1 LIAGWQMIR
10 PVSHRRFHARF
21 RNDFPSRTGF
31 LIALPVYMAV
41 GVILWCWLPV
51 LREAFRKYRYVGGM
65 IAAALIW
72 PFMLLQLAVIGIVF
86 SIGWLSVNL
95 PRLFRRK
102 Q

>member
-1 LIAGWQMIR
+1 MHVFATT
-10 PVSHRRFHARF
+10 SHLELAFW
-21 RNDFPSRTGF
+21 
-31 LIALPVYMAV
+31 IALPVYMAV

-51 LREAFRKYRYVGGM
+51 LRETFRKYRYVGGM
-65 IAAALIW
+65 IAGALIW

>member
-1 LIAGWQMIR
+1 MHVFAKI
-10 PVSHRRFHARF
+10 SHLELAF
-21 RNDFPSRTGF
+21 G
-31 LIALPVYMAV
+31 IALPVYMAV
-41 GVILWCWLPV
+41 GVVLWCSLPV
-51 LREAFRKYRYVGGM
+51 FRQVFRKYRYAGGI

-95 PRLFRRK
+95 PRWFRRK

>member
-1 LIAGWQMIR
+1 MIR
-10 PVSHRRFHARF
+10 SVSHRRFHARF
-21 RNDFPSRTGF
+21 RNDFPSRTGLLDCF
-31 LIALPVYMAV
+31 ACLHGRRRNPV
-41 GVILWCWLPV
+41 V
-51 LREAFRKYRYVGGM
+51 LAAGAQGSFRKYRYVGGM

-86 SIGWLSVNL
+86 LIGWLSVNL

>member
-1 LIAGWQMIR
+1 MHVFATT
-10 PVSHRRFHARF
+10 SHLELAFW
-21 RNDFPSRTGF
+21 
-31 LIALPVYMAV
+31 IALPVYMAV

-51 LREAFRKYRYVGGM
+51 LREAFRKYRYGGGM

-72 PFMLLQLAVIGIVF
+72 PFMLLLLAVIGIVL

-102 Q
+102 TMIGGIY